1 MHRSLSAPFWTVN
14 FSVRIFKSI
23 LSDVSNIESKW
34 RRTEE
39 ENSKLKEQLAGLRD
53 KDRRNREPLTHD
65 VEDTENRLRQ
75 TDNRLRDSDHRL
87 RETEDRL
94 NDSQRENDRLHDKIQ
109 GNVRFFE
116 KFSTKIGLKV
126 SVKNGPI
133 YFGKDLFLDG
143 PSTLT

>member
-1 MHRSLSAPFWTVN
+1 
-14 FSVRIFKSI
+14 
-23 LSDVSNIESKW
+23 
-34 RRTEE
+34 
-39 ENSKLKEQLAGLRD
+39 LAGLRD

-75 TDNRLRDSDHRL
+75 TDNRLRDSDNRL

>member
-1 MHRSLSAPFWTVN
+1 M
-14 FSVRIFKSI
+14 
-23 LSDVSNIESKW
+23 
-34 RRTEE
+34 
-39 ENSKLKEQLAGLRD
+39 AGLRD
-53 KDRRNREPLTHD
+53 KDRRNRERLTHD